1 MLYTDT
7 DSLIV
12 SLRSHNLAQDMMKIG
27 DSMDFSNFHDKH
39 ELYNKE
45 REAKLG
51 CMKIEMA
58 AHKVRF

>member
-12 SLRSHNLAQDMMKIG
+12 SLRSHDLVQDMKKLQN
-27 DSMDFSNFHDKH
+27 SMDFSNFHHNHPLYTNEH
-39 ELYNKE
+39 EAQLF
-45 REAKLG
+45 

-58 AHKVRF
+58 AHK